1 MEPRGAAQGLARTGK
16 RSKEMLKTLKSHV
29 YALFMVMGLLA
40 SGSQIYAQS
49 DDKIADFGACLATNP
64 PAECREIMPH

>member
-1 MEPRGAAQGLARTGK
+1 
-16 RSKEMLKTLKSHV
+16 MLKTLKSHV
-29 YALFMVMGLLA
+29 YALFMVLGVLA

-64 PAECREIMPH
+64 PAECREIMPR

>member
-1 MEPRGAAQGLARTGK
+1 
-16 RSKEMLKTLKSHV
+16 MLNTLKSHV
-29 YALFMVMGLLA
+29 YAVFMVLGVLA

-64 PAECREIMPH
+64 PAECREIMPR